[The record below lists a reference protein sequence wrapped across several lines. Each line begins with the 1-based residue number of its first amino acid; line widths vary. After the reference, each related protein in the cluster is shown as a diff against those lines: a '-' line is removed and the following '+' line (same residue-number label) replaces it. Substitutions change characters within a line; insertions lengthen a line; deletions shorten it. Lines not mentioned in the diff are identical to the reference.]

1 MPTHTGRREFL
12 LTAAALSARKLWQP
26 DSGTQALANLTS
38 VRHGKHKD
46 QISYV
51 LETKTLAA
59 EFIRPGGRMVSLR
72 HKSANREF
80 LVQQQLDKYL
90 KAEFAKL
97 LIPAQAAGYD
107 DMFPTIL
114 ECFYPDFPWKG
125 VSMPDHGEVWALDWD
140 VAQESQALVFSVY
153 GVRLPY
159 RLVRRASFSA
169 ENRLRLEYTLEN
181 FAPFEMWYLWSAHPM
196 LQVEAGCQFVLPPEC
211 RRAKTST
218 SLSGRIGGYG
228 DEFDWPMW
236 TDSKSIRH
244 DLSLLRGPDAHD
256 LEKYFFT
263 ERMLHGWCCLRYPS
277 NQLTLTISFSPK
289 EIPYLAIVV
298 GENIPG
304 DPRTYAL
311 LEPCSA
317 PFDRL
322 DLSTSYTKDS
332 RVLPKEKRTWSIEFS
347 VDSA

>member
-1 MPTHTGRREFL
+1 MPTNMGRRRFL
-12 LTAAALSARKLWQP
+12 LTAALLSTPKLSRP
-26 DSGTQALANLTS
+26 ASRTQLLENGTS
-38 VRHGKHKD
+38 VRHSQHKD
-46 QISYV
+46 QVSYV
-51 LETKTLAA
+51 LETKTVAA
-59 EFIRPGGRMVSLR
+59 EFIRHGGRMVSLR

-80 LVQQQLDKYL
+80 LVQQQLNKYSR
-90 KAEFAKL
+90 AEYAKL
-97 LIPAQAAGYD
+97 MIPAQAAGYD

-140 VAQESQALVFSVY
+140 IAQESQALVFAVY

-181 FAPFEMWYLWSAHPM
+181 LAPFEMWYLWSAHPM
-196 LQVEAGCQFVLPPEC
+196 FQVEAGCQFVLPPEC
-211 RRAKTST
+211 RRAKTSI
-218 SLSGRIGGYG
+218 SLSGRIGRYG
-228 DEFDWPMW
+228 DEFDWPIW
-236 TDSKSIRH
+236 TDSKAIRH
-244 DLSLLRGPDAHD
+244 DLSLLRGPKAQD
-256 LEKYFFT
+256 LEKYFFV
-263 ERMLHGWCCLRYPS
+263 ERMVDGWCRLRYPS
-277 NQLTLTISFSPK
+277 SQLTLSISFSPK

-322 DLSTSYTKDS
+322 DVSTLYTKDS
-332 RVLPKEKRTWSIEFS
+332 RVLPKEKKTWSIEFS
-347 VDSA
+347 VDST